1 MLIWLK
7 WLVIIVAVVLV
18 TIFAVRAWD
27 SQRGAPLGLW
37 QTYIPHELTAEEL
50 AGADW
55 PTWLRAED
63 AVMNEVRTAV
73 SEKLPAADCTLAN
86 RYCPQSP
93 IYPPKFA
100 HDWNRSYVLEPA
112 GTPVGVVVLLHGL
125 TDAPYSVRSVAQA
138 YQARGWLAV
147 ALRLPGH
154 GTVPAALTK
163 ITTAQWRAATAL
175 AVREARRRVPGGP
188 LHLVGYSNG
197 GALALDY
204 ALSAIT
210 DNTLPQASRV
220 VLMSPQVG
228 ITGAARFAG
237 VAGWPAVFPAFAKA
251 AWLDLSPEYNPFKYN
266 SFPINAARQSFAM
279 TQFVQRAIDDRV
291 ADGSIKAMPPVLT
304 FQSVVDATVDMS
316 ATVTALYN
324 KLPAN
329 GSELVLVDMNRDAV
343 FKPLLVA
350 NAAPDLDKLLAPA
363 PRTYAVTLLTN
374 EGQANAVA
382 AHNTPAGSTQTA
394 VVPLD
399 VTWPREIYSVGHIAI
414 PFALDDPLYGTVPN
428 TSGEAFGIQLGAL
441 AVRGERGVL
450 VVPPSLLMR
459 ISANPFHGYMIER
472 IAADMVPAPQ

>member
-1 MLIWLK
+1 MALWLK
-7 WLVIIVAVVLV
+7 WILIIIAVVLV

-37 QTYIPHELTAEEL
+37 QTYVPHELTAQEL
-50 AGADW
+50 QGANWADY
-55 PTWLRAED
+55 LHAED
-63 AVMNEVRTAV
+63 ELMNEVRTAV
-73 SEKLPAADCTLAN
+73 SEKLPAAACTLAN

-100 HDWNRSYVLEPA
+100 RNWNRSYILEPA
-112 GTPVGVVVLLHGL
+112 GTPVGVVVLMHGL

-138 YQARGWLAV
+138 YQANGWLAV
-147 ALRLPGH
+147 AIRLPGH

-163 ITTAQWRAATAL
+163 VTTDQWRAATAL
-175 AVREARRRVPGGP
+175 AVREARRRVPAGP

-204 ALSAIT
+204 ALTAIT
-210 DNTLPQASRV
+210 DKERPQADRI
-220 VLMSPQVG
+220 VLLSPQVG

-251 AWLDLSPEYNPFKYN
+251 AWLDLLPEYNPFKYN

-279 TQFVQRAIDDRV
+279 TQFVQKAIDARV
-291 ADGSIKAMPPVLT
+291 ADGGIKDMPPVLT
-304 FQSVVDATVDMS
+304 FQSIVDATVDMP

-329 GSELVLVDMNRDAV
+329 GSELVMVDMNRDAL
-343 FKPLLVA
+343 FRPLLVA

-363 PRTYAVTLLTN
+363 PRTFGYTLITN
-374 EGQANAVA
+374 VGQGANVDART
-382 AHNTPAGSTQTA
+382 TPAGTTETLVQPLATA
-394 VVPLD
+394 
-399 VTWPREIYSVGHIAI
+399 WPREIYSVGHIAI
-414 PFALDDPLYGTVPN
+414 PFAPDDPLYGIVPSS
-428 TSGEAFGIQLGAL
+428 SGESFGIQLGAL

-472 IAADMVPAPQ
+472 IVADMVASRQ